1 LAFSPSSLIL
11 ANYIL
16 PSNRVLYIQGVY
28 IMKRLLIIVP
38 FIFQIQGCND
48 ASATSPVPAVEYEIL
63 HEAHYNEYADS
74 TNKSFTVI
82 KSQTAYK
89 NELLK
94 RTSETV
100 KAVNFEEETIVLID
114 MGTRSSGGYAI
125 DIQSFTEENDYIR
138 AKVLL
143 TVPGDNC
150 VTTQGLTNPFKLI
163 KLKTTKDVL
172 VTEELSISSC

>member
-1 LAFSPSSLIL
+1 M
-11 ANYIL
+11 
-16 PSNRVLYIQGVY
+16 LYIQGVY
-28 IMKRLLIIVP
+28 IMKRLLILVP

-48 ASATSPVPAVEYEIL
+48 VNAISPIPAIEYEIL

-74 TNKSFTVI
+74 TSKGFLVI
-82 KSQTAYK
+82 KSQTEYE

-100 KAVNFEEETIVLID
+100 EAVNFEEETIVLID
-114 MGTRSSGGYAI
+114 MGTRNTGGYTI

-143 TVPGDNC
+143 TLPGENC
-150 VTTQGLTNPFKLI
+150 VTTQAITNPFKLI
-163 KLKTTKDVL
+163 MLKTKKDIL